1 MVKRKTAKEILTESF
16 RELAD
21 RQSVD
26 AITVRDITQNCGYS
40 TATFYRQFRDKYDL
54 IAWEHTRR
62 VAEIMGRIG
71 VNGYTWRQTLIDG
84 ALYFKA
90 EKEYLANLLRHTSG
104 LDSFVRYKTEINF
117 DALKQHILKVTGRD
131 ALDVRLEMYVRI
143 YVLGTVAL
151 TCEWILGRYG
161 ATPEELA
168 EVFEQSI
175 PLPLREYLLD
185 DEKDR

>member
-1 MVKRKTAKEILTESF
+1 MKRKTTREILADSF
-16 RELAD
+16 REIAAQKPID
-21 RQSVD
+21 K
-26 AITVRDITQNCGYS
+26 ITVREITANCGYS
-40 TATFYRQFRDKYDL
+40 PATFYRQFQDKYDL
-54 IAWEHTRR
+54 VLWDYTRG
-62 VAEIMGRIG
+62 VAKIMGRIG

-131 ALDVRLEMYVRI
+131 ALDERLEMYVRI